1 MSVKLKTE
9 TSLRKQD
16 IRKYEY
22 AIGVLKA
29 TAATAV
35 MSYVFYDSLI
45 PAPLLLPV
53 WMIYM
58 RDWHDDIS
66 RKKEQE
72 LRQQFRDSI
81 QVMASALKAGYSVEN
96 AIREA
101 GKDISPVYSEE
112 TRIRKEFER
121 MERQMDMNMSAE
133 EVLKGFAERT
143 GQEDIENFVNVF
155 AAAKKSGGDS
165 IAVIRDAVKIISGKI
180 DTEKEIQ
187 TMIASKKMEF
197 DIMCAVPFAIILYMK
212 LTFGEFLNVLYGNM
226 AGAAIMSL
234 CIFVYMGAYV
244 YGRKIIRIEV

>member
-1 MSVKLKTE
+1 MKTE

-22 AIGVLKA
+22 AIGILKA

>member
-1 MSVKLKTE
+1 MKTE

-165 IAVIRDAVKIISGKI
+165 IAVIRDAVKIISSKI

-187 TMIASKKMEF
+187 TMIASKKLEF

>member
-1 MSVKLKTE
+1 MKTE

-35 MSYVFYDSLI
+35 M
-45 PAPLLLPV
+45 PLLLPV

-165 IAVIRDAVKIISGKI
+165 IAVIRDAVKIISSKI

>member
-1 MSVKLKTE
+1 MKTE

-121 MERQMDMNMSAE
+121 MERQIDMNMSAE

-165 IAVIRDAVKIISGKI
+165 IAVIRDAVKIISSKI

-212 LTFGEFLNVLYGNM
+212 LTFGEFLNILYGNM

>member
-1 MSVKLKTE
+1 MKTE

-45 PAPLLLPV
+45 PVPLLLPV

-165 IAVIRDAVKIISGKI
+165 IAVIRDAVKIISSKI

>member
-1 MSVKLKTE
+1 MKTE

-234 CIFVYMGAYV
+234 CIFIYMGAYV

>member
-1 MSVKLKTE
+1 
-9 TSLRKQD
+9 
-16 IRKYEY
+16 
-22 AIGVLKA
+22 
-29 TAATAV
+29 
-35 MSYVFYDSLI
+35 
-45 PAPLLLPV
+45 
-53 WMIYM
+53 
-58 RDWHDDIS
+58 
-66 RKKEQE
+66 
-72 LRQQFRDSI
+72 
-81 QVMASALKAGYSVEN
+81 
-96 AIREA
+96 
-101 GKDISPVYSEE
+101 
-112 TRIRKEFER
+112 
-121 MERQMDMNMSAE
+121 MDMNMSAE

-155 AAAKKSGGDS
+155 EAAKKSGGDS

>member
-1 MSVKLKTE
+1 
-9 TSLRKQD
+9 
-16 IRKYEY
+16 
-22 AIGVLKA
+22 
-29 TAATAV
+29 
-35 MSYVFYDSLI
+35 
-45 PAPLLLPV
+45 
-53 WMIYM
+53 M

-155 AAAKKSGGDS
+155 AAARK
-165 IAVIRDAVKIISGKI
+165 
-180 DTEKEIQ
+180 
-187 TMIASKKMEF
+187 
-197 DIMCAVPFAIILYMK
+197 
-212 LTFGEFLNVLYGNM
+212 
-226 AGAAIMSL
+226 AAETVSL
-234 CIFVYMGAYV
+234 L
-244 YGRKIIRIEV
+244 

>member
-1 MSVKLKTE
+1 MKTE

-226 AGAAIMSL
+226 VGAAIMSL

>member
-1 MSVKLKTE
+1 M
-9 TSLRKQD
+9 
-16 IRKYEY
+16 
-22 AIGVLKA
+22 
-29 TAATAV
+29 V
-35 MSYVFYDSLI
+35 MLYVFYDSFI

-53 WMIYM
+53 WLIYM
-58 RDWHDDIS
+58 KDWMDDLS

-81 QVMASALKAGYSVEN
+81 QSMSAALKAGYSVEN

-101 GKDISPVYSEE
+101 GRDIAPVYPEE
-112 TRIRKEFER
+112 TRIRKEFKR
-121 MERQMDMNMSAE
+121 MERQMDMNMTVE
-133 EVLKGFAERT
+133 DVLRGFAERT

-155 AAAKKSGGDS
+155 AAAKRSGGDS
-165 IAVIRDAVKIISGKI
+165 IAIIRDAVKIISGKI

-187 TMIASKKMEF
+187 TMLASKKMEF

-226 AGAAIMSL
+226 AGAAVMSI
-234 CIFVYMGAYV
+234 CICVYMGAYV

>member
-1 MSVKLKTE
+1 MKTE

-121 MERQMDMNMSAE
+121 METYLSQ
-133 EVLKGFAERT
+133 
-143 GQEDIENFVNVF
+143 FV
-155 AAAKKSGGDS
+155 SY
-165 IAVIRDAVKIISGKI
+165 
-180 DTEKEIQ
+180 
-187 TMIASKKMEF
+187 
-197 DIMCAVPFAIILYMK
+197 L
-212 LTFGEFLNVLYGNM
+212 
-226 AGAAIMSL
+226 
-234 CIFVYMGAYV
+234 
-244 YGRKIIRIEV
+244 

>member
-1 MSVKLKTE
+1 
-9 TSLRKQD
+9 
-16 IRKYEY
+16 
-22 AIGVLKA
+22 
-29 TAATAV
+29 
-35 MSYVFYDSLI
+35 
-45 PAPLLLPV
+45 
-53 WMIYM
+53 
-58 RDWHDDIS
+58 
-66 RKKEQE
+66 
-72 LRQQFRDSI
+72 
-81 QVMASALKAGYSVEN
+81 
-96 AIREA
+96 
-101 GKDISPVYSEE
+101 
-112 TRIRKEFER
+112 
-121 MERQMDMNMSAE
+121 MNMSAE

>member
-1 MSVKLKTE
+1 MKTE

-121 MERQMDMNMSAE
+121 MERQMDMNMAAE

>member
-1 MSVKLKTE
+1 MKTE

-121 MERQMDMNMSAE
+121 MERKMDMNMSAE

>member
-1 MSVKLKTE
+1 MKTE

-81 QVMASALKAGYSVEN
+81 QVMASALKAGYSIEN

>member
-1 MSVKLKTE
+1 MLM
-9 TSLRKQD
+9 L
-16 IRKYEY
+16 
-22 AIGVLKA
+22 
-29 TAATAV
+29 
-35 MSYVFYDSLI
+35 YVFYDSFL
-45 PAPLLLPV
+45 PAPLLIPV
-53 WMIYM
+53 WLLYM
-58 RDWHDDIS
+58 KDWFKDIT

-72 LRQQFRDSI
+72 FMLQFRDSI

-101 GKDISPVYSEE
+101 GRDISPVYSEE

-133 EVLKGFAERT
+133 EVLQGFAERT

-165 IAVIRDAVKIISGKI
+165 IAIIRDAVKIISGKI

-187 TMIASKKMEF
+187 TMLASKKMEF
-197 DIMCAVPFAIILYMK
+197 DIMCAVPFVIILYMK
-212 LTFGEFLNVLYGNM
+212 LTFGEFLSVLYGNM
-226 AGAAIMSL
+226 AGAAIMSI
-234 CIFVYMGAYV
+234 CICVYMGAYV

>member
-1 MSVKLKTE
+1 MKTE

-22 AIGVLKA
+22 AIGVMKA

>member
-1 MSVKLKTE
+1 MKTE

-101 GKDISPVYSEE
+101 GRDISPVYSEE

-133 EVLKGFAERT
+133 EVLQGFAERT

-165 IAVIRDAVKIISGKI
+165 IAVIRDAVKIISSKI

>member
-1 MSVKLKTE
+1 MKTE

-58 RDWHDDIS
+58 RDWHDDIP

>member
-1 MSVKLKTE
+1 MKTE

-45 PAPLLLPV
+45 PAPLLLPA

>member
-1 MSVKLKTE
+1 MKTE

-165 IAVIRDAVKIISGKI
+165 IAVIRDAVKIISSKI

-212 LTFGEFLNVLYGNM
+212 LTFGEFLSVLYGNI
-226 AGAAIMSL
+226 AGAAIMSI
-234 CIFVYMGAYV
+234 CICVYMGAYV

>member
-1 MSVKLKTE
+1 MKTE

-66 RKKEQE
+66 KKKEQE

-212 LTFGEFLNVLYGNM
+212 LTFGEFLNILYGNM
-226 AGAAIMSL
+226 AGTAIMSL

>member
-1 MSVKLKTE
+1 MKLKTE

-165 IAVIRDAVKIISGKI
+165 IAVIRDAVKIISSKI

>member
-1 MSVKLKTE
+1 MKTE

-155 AAAKKSGGDS
+155 AVAKKSGGDS
-165 IAVIRDAVKIISGKI
+165 IAVIRDAVKIISSKI

>member
-1 MSVKLKTE
+1 MKTE

-16 IRKYEY
+16 IRKCEY

-45 PAPLLLPV
+45 PVPLLLPV

>member
-1 MSVKLKTE
+1 MKTE

-112 TRIRKEFER
+112 TRKRKEFER

-165 IAVIRDAVKIISGKI
+165 IAVIRDAVKIISSKI

>member
-1 MSVKLKTE
+1 MKTE

-66 RKKEQE
+66 RKKEQK

-165 IAVIRDAVKIISGKI
+165 IAVIRDAVKIISSKI

>member
-1 MSVKLKTE
+1 MKTE

-165 IAVIRDAVKIISGKI
+165 IAIIRDAVKIISGKI

>member
-1 MSVKLKTE
+1 
-9 TSLRKQD
+9 
-16 IRKYEY
+16 
-22 AIGVLKA
+22 
-29 TAATAV
+29 
-35 MSYVFYDSLI
+35 
-45 PAPLLLPV
+45 
-53 WMIYM
+53 
-58 RDWHDDIS
+58 
-66 RKKEQE
+66 
-72 LRQQFRDSI
+72 
-81 QVMASALKAGYSVEN
+81 SALKAGYSVEN

-212 LTFGEFLNVLYGNM
+212 LTFGEFLNILYGNM

-234 CIFVYMGAYV
+234 CI
-244 YGRKIIRIEV
+244 